1 MGCSPLALPSHIAAK
16 EVRKLTEQGCG
27 GVAIITFSIH
37 AICILC
43 QISLL
48 DSEAGKREA
57 GEGSILAAPTDP
69 MLLCGLCGALVK
81 R

>member
-1 MGCSPLALPSHIAAK
+1 MAHQRSSLSASIYMGCSPLALPSHIAAK

-57 GEGSILAAPTDP
+57 GSN
-69 MLLCGLCGALVK
+69 
-81 R
+81 